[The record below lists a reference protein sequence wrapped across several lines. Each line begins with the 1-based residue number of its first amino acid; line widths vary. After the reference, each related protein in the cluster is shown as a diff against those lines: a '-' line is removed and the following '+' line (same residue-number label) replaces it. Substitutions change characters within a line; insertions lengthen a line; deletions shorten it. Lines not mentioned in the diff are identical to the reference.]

1 MSDFSLILGV
11 FRRHKARTFFTILSV
26 AIAFAIFL
34 VIATLNRGLGGLVNY
49 AQSQRLVV
57 ISENLQLPLSYA
69 AKIATVPGVMAVS
82 YETGFA
88 GYFRDRKNWLWVRAA
103 PLPAFFAVETEQKLS
118 PSERQTLIND
128 RLGAAA
134 GAVLAKKWGWKVGDT
149 IRIEGG
155 PLQVGGSTTWVFHL
169 DGIFT
174 TDLPEGMQQDFVAHF
189 EYVNEGRADPSQ
201 KDKLGNIFVFA
212 DDARNIDRVGRS
224 IDAVFATSQPSTLTL
239 PEQLL
244 AATVVKS
251 FGDIG
256 AILVETAVAVFF
268 TMLLVSGNTMANS
281 VRQRMHEFALMR
293 ALGFSR
299 KRLAFLVLKES
310 AALIGAGTAT
320 GLLLGWWVCQAMA
333 PSVTANMPYFAVTWQ
348 APVLGAVLAILF
360 AGVIGILPAWRT
372 TTLAVANTLRRS

>member
-26 AIAFAIFL
+26 AVAFAIFL
-34 VIATLNRGLGGLVNY
+34 VIATLDRGLGGLLNY

-69 AKIATVPGVMAVS
+69 AKIAAVPGVKAVS
-82 YETGFA
+82 YETGVA
-88 GYFRDRKNWLWVRAA
+88 GYFRDRKNWLWVHAV
-103 PLPAFFAVETEQKLS
+103 PLPDFFAVNPEQRLRA
-118 PSERQTLIND
+118 SERRTLMND
-128 RLGAAA
+128 RSGAAA
-134 GAVLAKKWGWKVGDT
+134 GAVLAKKYGWKVGDT

-155 PLQVGGSTTWVFHL
+155 PPQVGGGTTWVFHL
-169 DGIFT
+169 DGIFAS
-174 TDLPEGMQQDFVAHF
+174 DLPEGMQQDFIAHF
-189 EYVNEGRADPSQ
+189 EYINEGRADRSQ
-201 KDKLGNIFVFA
+201 KDKLGNIIVFA
-212 DDARNIDRVGRS
+212 DDARNIDRVGRG
-224 IDAVFATSQPSTLTL
+224 IDAMFATAQPSTLTL

-251 FGDIG
+251 FGDIS
-256 AILVETAVAVFF
+256 AILIETAIAVFF

-299 KRLAFLVLKES
+299 KRLALLVLRES
-310 AALIGAGTAT
+310 ATLIGAGTAT

-333 PSVTANMPYFAVTWQ
+333 PSVTANMPYFVVTWQ
-348 APVLGAVLAILF
+348 APASGAALAVLF
-360 AGVIGILPAWRT
+360 AGVIGILPAWRA